1 VLCASPGEAIRG
13 ADVAVVA
20 TAWPDYRGLR
30 AEDFLRGMRRPR
42 VIDPSGLLVDTLAP
56 EPRIVYVASGRA
68 ISGSGAKS

>member
-30 AEDFLRGMRRPR
+30 AEDFLGGMRRPR
-42 VIDPSGLLVDTLAP
+42 VIDPSGLLDSLAH
-56 EPRIVYVASGRA
+56 EPRITYVVAGRA
-68 ISGSGAKS
+68 RGGSGAKS